1 METLHLNARAPRLYP
16 NGTAITKLITAA
28 HTPRYLRIAV
38 VVTFDVA
45 RFAFNLPARLWL
57 SWNLTSQA
65 ISQNF
70 MMYSYFSFLSDQ
82 HCLVAPNFSTL
93 LCAYMGVMSTSACL
107 CGVGWQDDGLCDA
120 YTPLLDASA
129 LPPTQA

>member
-1 METLHLNARAPRLYP
+1 MLPSGKRNPWAS
-16 NGTAITKLITAA
+16 GTTITKLITAA

-65 ISQNF
+65 TSQNF
-70 MMYSYFSFLSDQ
+70 MIFFRDSHSFL
-82 HCLVAPNFSTL
+82 
-93 LCAYMGVMSTSACL
+93 TSIA
-107 CGVGWQDDGLCDA
+107 WSH
-120 YTPLLDASA
+120 PL
-129 LPPTQA
+129 